1 MTYWLL
7 SLPFWF
13 LIALPAA
20 FFGIA
25 IGVIAVVRIARIVAA
40 DMTAVLEMIL

>member
-1 MTYWLL
+1 MTYWLW

-13 LIALPAA
+13 LIVLPAA

-25 IGVIAVVRIARIVAA
+25 IGVVAVVRIARIVAA

>member
-1 MTYWLL
+1 VTYWLW
-7 SLPFWF
+7 SLPIWF

-20 FFGIA
+20 FFG
-25 IGVIAVVRIARIVAA
+25 VAVVAVVQIARIVAA

>member
-1 MTYWLL
+1 MTYWPL
-7 SLPFWF
+7 SLPIWF

-20 FFGIA
+20 FLGIG
-25 IGVIAVVRIARIVAA
+25 IGVLAMVQIARNVAD

>member
-1 MTYWLL
+1 MAYWLWSL
-7 SLPFWF
+7 SLWF

-20 FFGIA
+20 FFRIG
-25 IGVIAVVRIARIVAA
+25 IGVVAVVQVARIVAA